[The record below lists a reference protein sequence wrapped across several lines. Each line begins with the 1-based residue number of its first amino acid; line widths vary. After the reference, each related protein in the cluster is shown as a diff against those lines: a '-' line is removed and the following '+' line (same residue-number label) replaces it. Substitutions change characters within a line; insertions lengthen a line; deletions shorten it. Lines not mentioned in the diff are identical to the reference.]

1 MKKRL
6 PTPASDAEAEQ
17 IVETT
22 DLSQVDLSVLK
33 PKRFEFSRKEARV
46 NMRLP
51 DELLQAVK
59 TAADE
64 AGMPY
69 QRYIRHVLEEAVSAR

>member
-6 PTPASDAEAEQ
+6 PIPASDAQAQRLVEQ
-17 IVETT
+17 T
-22 DLSQVDLSVLK
+22 DLTQVDLSVFK
-33 PKRFEFSRKEARV
+33 PRRFEFARKEARV

-51 DELLQAVK
+51 DELLQAIK
-59 TAADE
+59 TAADA

-69 QRYIRHVLEEAVSAR
+69 QRYIRQVLEEAVSAR